1 MHDIGKPVVKRYDKK
16 TGWTFHNHN
25 YMGAKMIHRIFKKLR
40 LPLGE
45 EMKYVRKLVDLHMRP
60 IVLAEEI
67 VTDSAVRR
75 LLFDAGVDIIKFQTF
90 KAENLVSKTAKQAEY
105 QKRNIGDGDDSQYD
119 MLKKLELSEDDHREL
134 ITYCQEKGI
143 RFWSTAFDS
152 DSMDFLHT
160 LQLGLWKIPSGEIT
174 NYPFLCKIASYNE
187 DVVMSTGMCEEQD
200 IQNAIDVLL
209 KYGLKCDE

>member
-25 YMGAKMIHRIFKKLR
+25 YMGAKMIHRIFKKLK

-75 LLFDAGVDIIKFQTF
+75 LLFDAGVDIEDLMLLCEADITSRNREKVARFRDNFAVVRQKLKEIEEKDRIREFQPPVSGEEVMKVFGLPPSRPVGDIKEAI
-90 KAENLVSKTAKQAEY
+90 KEAILDGIIPNEY
-105 QKRNIGDGDDSQYD
+105 EPAYNY
-119 MLKKLELSEDDHREL
+119 MLKVAAEMGLTPVK
-134 ITYCQEKGI
+134 EK
-143 RFWSTAFDS
+143 
-152 DSMDFLHT
+152 
-160 LQLGLWKIPSGEIT
+160 
-174 NYPFLCKIASYNE
+174 
-187 DVVMSTGMCEEQD
+187 
-200 IQNAIDVLL
+200 
-209 KYGLKCDE
+209 